1 MNLRHLTLAICI
13 TLLPGTMFGQSAD
26 KTTASKVGADKT
38 MLLKPPTDSWPTHH
52 GDYSARRFS
61 SLKVINDTNVQNL
74 SLAWMSQVTGGTPD
88 PALESSGRAGR
99 GGATGGPPPA
109 RVGGSPLLVNGMFYF
124 TANDNAWCVDA
135 RTGRVMW
142 HYYRQATGLE
152 PVTAN
157 KGFGMYGNWL
167 YYISRD
173 NFLISL
179 DATTGAQRWIQP
191 VSDPKQFYFSTMA
204 PLVIGNHVIIGT
216 GGDSLDL
223 SGFVQARD
231 PETGEIQWTHYNTP
245 RAGEPGIDTWPDA
258 YASTHGGGGSWVQG
272 AYDPELN
279 LYYYGTANPNPV
291 YAPQSR
297 KGADLYTSSII
308 AVNPDT
314 GKMAWYFQVSPHD
327 THDWDAACD
336 MILID
341 GTIDGKP
348 RKLLAHASRNGYFV
362 VLDRTNGK
370 SIVTVPFIDKL
381 NWSMGLD
388 SRGQPIPDPAKEP
401 SLGGSLAWPS
411 AGSATNWPPTSFS
424 PQTGLF
430 YVGTGEG
437 YAIFYLSDTDD
448 HPEGYAGIESGEG
461 GNPGALRALD
471 YRTGKT
477 VWKHVWPAGGGA
489 VGILSTAGNLVFTSN
504 GSNLI
509 AFNAGNGKILW
520 HSQLLSAPN
529 APITYMMDGKQ
540 YVFVIAGDTLYAF
553 VLNQS
558 AK

>member
-1 MNLRHLTLAICI
+1 
-13 TLLPGTMFGQSAD
+13 
-26 KTTASKVGADKT
+26 
-38 MLLKPPTDSWPTHH
+38 
-52 GDYSARRFS
+52 
-61 SLKVINDTNVQNL
+61 
-74 SLAWMSQVTGGTPD
+74 
-88 PALESSGRAGR
+88 
-99 GGATGGPPPA
+99 
-109 RVGGSPLLVNGMFYF
+109 
-124 TANDNAWCVDA
+124 
-135 RTGRVMW
+135 
-142 HYYRQATGLE
+142 
-152 PVTAN
+152 
-157 KGFGMYGNWL
+157 MYGNWL

-191 VSDPKQFYFSTMA
+191 VSDPKQYYFSTMA
-204 PLVIGNHVIIGT
+204 PLVIGDHVIIGT

-245 RAGEPGIDTWPDA
+245 RAGEPGIETWPDA
-258 YASTHGGGGSWVQG
+258 YASTHGGGGTWVQG

-308 AVNPDT
+308 AINPDT

-336 MILID
+336 MVLID

-370 SIVTVPFIDKL
+370 SIVTVPFIDKCEL
-381 NWSMGLD
+381 VQGPRFQRTAHPGSSEGTVARRFTRMAF
-388 SRGQPIPDPAKEP
+388 RGQCHELAAAEFQPTDRPVLCGERRRLCDFLSCPTRTTIPKATAEFRAARAAIPARSGRLITERAKP
-401 SLGGSLAWPS
+401 FG
-411 AGSATNWPPTSFS
+411 NMC
-424 PQTGLF
+424 GLPEAAPLEYF
-430 YVGTGEG
+430 QPR
-437 YAIFYLSDTDD
+437 AIWS
-448 HPEGYAGIESGEG
+448 S
-461 GNPGALRALD
+461 R
-471 YRTGKT
+471 RTGD
-477 VWKHVWPAGGGA
+477 
-489 VGILSTAGNLVFTSN
+489 
-504 GSNLI
+504 NLI
-509 AFNAGNGKILW
+509 AFNATNGKILW

-529 APITYMMDGKQ
+529 APMTYMMDGKQ
-540 YVFVIAGDTLYAF
+540 YVFVIAGETLYSF
-553 VLNQS
+553 VLNQP

>member
-1 MNLRHLTLAICI
+1 MHNRRTETRRMKISNFILAISI
-13 TLLPGTMFGQSAD
+13 SLVPAAMFAQSAGNAGVD
-26 KTTASKVGADKT
+26 KN
-38 MLLKPPTDSWPTHH
+38 MLLHPPPDSWPTHH
-52 GDYSARRFS
+52 GDYSGRRFN
-61 SLKVINDTNVQNL
+61 SLNAINDTNVQDL
-74 SLAWMSQVTGGTPD
+74 SLAWMSQITGGTPSAR
-88 PALESSGRAGR
+88 PGR
-99 GGATGGPPPA
+99 GSGAV

-142 HYYRQATGLE
+142 HYYREATGPE

-204 PLVIGNHVIIGT
+204 PMIIGDHVIIGT

-223 SGFVQARD
+223 SGFLQARD

-245 RAGEPGIDTWPDA
+245 RAGEPGIETWPSE
-258 YASTHGGGGSWVQG
+258 YASVHGGGGAWVQG

-308 AVNPDT
+308 AINPDT

-327 THDWDAACD
+327 THDWDAATD
-336 MILID
+336 MVLID
-341 GTIDGKP
+341 GVIDGKP
-348 RKLLAHASRNGYFV
+348 RKLIASASRNGYFV
-362 VLDRTNGK
+362 VLDRATGK
-370 SIVTVPFIDKL
+370 FITSVPYIDTV
-381 NWSMGLD
+381 NWSKGLD
-388 SRGQPIPDPAKEP
+388 SRGQPIPNPEKEP
-401 SLGGSLAWPS
+401 AQGGVIVSPAE
-411 AGSATNWPPTSFS
+411 GGATNWPPPSFS

-430 YVGTGEG
+430 YVASSEG
-437 YAIFYLSDTDD
+437 YGIFYLTDTDD
-448 HPEGYAGIESGEG
+448 HPEGYGGIRDQVAGAG
-461 GNPGALRALD
+461 GLRALD
-471 YRTGKT
+471 YKTGKT
-477 VWKHVWPAGGGA
+477 AWKHEWPAGGGA

-504 GSNLI
+504 ANNLI
-509 AFNAGNGKILW
+509 AFNAANGKILW
-520 HSQLLSAPN
+520 HAQLLSAPN
-529 APITYMMDGKQ
+529 APITYMLDGEQ
-540 YVFVIAGDTLYAF
+540 YVFVIAGDILYSF
-553 VLNQS
+553 VLNQPH
-558 AK
+558 K